1 MEYYLIT
8 AQVIQDI
15 LKGNF
20 KKQYIVEF
28 NPNLLKKNRKLNQLL
43 EIINNSAIQ
52 DKVNMR
58 IEYADFIKN
67 KDKVYDLMR
76 NGYRL
81 AIVLDNTFEPEYANF
96 QRLNAFNYILAN
108 KKLKYFDKILL
119 NEQELNGLIKI

>member
-1 MEYYLIT
+1 
-8 AQVIQDI
+8 
-15 LKGNF
+15 
-20 KKQYIVEF
+20 
-28 NPNLLKKNRKLNQLL
+28 
-43 EIINNSAIQ
+43 
-52 DKVNMR
+52 MR

>member
-1 MEYYLIT
+1 
-8 AQVIQDI
+8 
-15 LKGNF
+15 
-20 KKQYIVEF
+20 
-28 NPNLLKKNRKLNQLL
+28 
-43 EIINNSAIQ
+43 
-52 DKVNMR
+52 
-58 IEYADFIKN
+58 
-67 KDKVYDLMR
+67 MR

>member
-1 MEYYLIT
+1 VEYYLIT

>member
-119 NEQELNGLIKI
+119 NEQELYGLIKI

>member
-1 MEYYLIT
+1 
-8 AQVIQDI
+8 
-15 LKGNF
+15 
-20 KKQYIVEF
+20 
-28 NPNLLKKNRKLNQLL
+28 
-43 EIINNSAIQ
+43 
-52 DKVNMR
+52 MR
-58 IEYADFIKN
+58 IEYADFIEN